1 MTDAG
6 NKSDLLI
13 KHCPVIKTTRKKHTL
28 VCLPLSFLSLSCQ
41 MHQIPAFGRARA

>member
-13 KHCPVIKTTRKKHTL
+13 KHCPVIKTTRKKHIL
-28 VCLPLSFLSLSCQ
+28 VGLLFPALSLSCQ